1 MTTTES
7 RIDRLMTSLA
17 DCLLPLLK
25 PVLRLFAQVWWRF
38 RAYNTEV
45 LDAPGPVLLLP
56 NHVSWLDW
64 LFIGVCL
71 DGDWRFVVS
80 KSAAQRSLMHRF
92 VMINRY
98 TFTVDT
104 DSPYG
109 FKHAAEFLAKGGR
122 LVLFPEGR
130 VSRTTSLMRLF
141 DGTGLLL
148 QKSHAK
154 VIICY
159 LRGAQW
165 LVGSPNVERKRLF
178 QKVTAHFSKVLI
190 PPMVEHVSSTAAR
203 EHLTNWLRDRMV
215 AQQFEVETEL
225 GPCTVLRAIA
235 ETRHRLPNHAVLSD
249 MSHSELTYRHLLA
262 RVDLLAQQLRPGVT
276 GEVERVGLLLPNVN
290 GMPMALLAL
299 WQLGKVPAILNFST
313 GTATML
319 ACARLAGL
327 KQIIS
332 SRAFLERAHIEVQ
345 PFRDAGVEVI
355 FLEDLR
361 AKITLPQKLATLFRH
376 TFLPGWATQY
386 SPFANET
393 TVAAVLFTSGS
404 EGMPKGVALT
414 HANLLANIRQM
425 LLVTD
430 LGESDRIFNCLPL
443 FHSFGLTVGTLL
455 PLVRGMHVVLFPS
468 PLQYKL
474 VPTAFYDRDCT
485 VLLSTNTFL
494 NAYARKAHPYDFRT
508 LRYLFAGAEK
518 VQQATAQVWSERF
531 GVRILEGYG
540 ATECG
545 PGVSVNTPLEHAAGT
560 AGRLL
565 PGMEYRIEPVEGVS
579 EGGRLFVRGP
589 NVMQGYLNLDA
600 NAAFQA
606 LGGWYDTGD
615 IVTVDAQRYVRILGR
630 VKRFAKVSGEMVSLT
645 AVEDALAG
653 VFKHFGL
660 RTEVA
665 VITRPD
671 EEKGEALVVVT
682 NEPRV
687 TIEEIRAAIRAKGLT
702 NLCVPREIKVVPEIP
717 KLGTGKVNH
726 RALQEMI

>member
-1 MTTTES
+1 MSTTET
-7 RIDRLMTSLA
+7 RIDKLVTCLA
-17 DCLLPLLK
+17 NRLLPLLK
-25 PVLRLFAQVWWRF
+25 PALRLLARGWCRF

-45 LDAPGPVLLLP
+45 LNAPGPVLLLP

-64 LFIGVCL
+64 LFIGACL
-71 DGDWRFVVS
+71 EGDWRFVVS
-80 KSAAQRSLMHRF
+80 RSAAQRSLIHRF
-92 VMINRY
+92 MMINRY
-98 TFTVDT
+98 TFLVDT

-109 FKHAAEFLAKGGR
+109 FKYAAEFLAKGGR

-148 QKSHAK
+148 QKAHAK
-154 VIICY
+154 VITCY

-165 LVGSPNVERKRLF
+165 LPGSPNVEKKCLF
-178 QKVTAHFSKVLI
+178 QKVTAHFSEVLT
-190 PPMVEHVSSTAAR
+190 PPVVDQVSGAAAR
-203 EHLTNWLRDRMV
+203 EQLTNWLRDRMV
-215 AQQFEVETEL
+215 AQQFEVEMAF
-225 GPCTVLRAIA
+225 GPRTVLAAIA
-235 ETRHRLPNHAVLSD
+235 ETSHRLPKHVVLEDVSY
-249 MSHSELTYRHLLA
+249 SSLTYRQLLA
-262 RVDLLAQQLRPGVT
+262 GVDLFAQRLGPRMA
-276 GEVERVGLLLPNVN
+276 GEAERVGLLLPNVN

-319 ACARLAGL
+319 VCSRLAGL
-327 KQIIS
+327 KQIVT
-332 SRAFLERAHIEVQ
+332 SRAFIERANLDVQ
-345 PFRDAGVEVI
+345 PFCDAGGEMI
-355 FLEDLR
+355 YLEDLR
-361 AKITLPQKLATLFRH
+361 AEITLPQKLVTLFRH

-386 SPFANET
+386 SPFSNEA
-393 TVAAVLFTSGS
+393 VVLFTSGS
-404 EGMPKGVALT
+404 EGTPKGVSLT

-455 PLVRGMHVVLFPS
+455 PLVRGMHVFLFPS

-494 NAYARKAHPYDFRT
+494 NGYVRKAHPYDFRT

-518 VQQATAQVWSERF
+518 VQQATAQAWFERF

-545 PGVSVNTPLEHAAGT
+545 PCVSVNTPLEHSAGT
-560 AGRLL
+560 AGRIL
-565 PGMEYRIEPVEGVS
+565 PSMEYRLEPVEGVT

-589 NVMQGYLNLDA
+589 NVMQGYLNADA

-615 IVTVDAQRYVRILGR
+615 IVSVNEQRYVRILGR

-653 VFKHFGL
+653 AFKHFGL

-671 EEKGEALVVVT
+671 EDKGEALVAVT

-687 TIEEIRAAIRAKGLT
+687 TLEEIRAAIRAKGLT
-702 NLCVPREIKVVPEIP
+702 NLCAPRELKVVREIP

-726 RALQEMI
+726 RELEKLV